1 MAKAADYIEV
11 QSSKYLQNEYEIWS
25 QTTVL
30 LTHQTQRSRSRSIN
44 CHDFEAVISVNDL
57 PKCLR
62 QLPRDRE
69 YLISTG
75 DRVTGTV
82 ILHPAPPACVTEKR
96 CCVSGGD
103 WGNKTGCFPVVPRPT
118 LIAGSLSEESHFLF
132 FFFFFNLPIPAR
144 AWLAHCQVLPGQ
156 QSSRAAR
163 DLAYPVLCCVWN
175 TARHTGGQQRVLVQ
189 MSNQEATLGR
199 WAHTERPSGL
209 TPEGTDLF

>member
-1 MAKAADYIEV
+1 MFEKQRKKIHRLAKAADYIEV

-103 WGNKTGCFPVVPRPT
+103 WGNKTGCFPAVPRPT

-132 FFFFFNLPIPAR
+132 FFFFLTFPSLQELGLLTAR
-144 AWLAHCQVLPGQ
+144 
-156 QSSRAAR
+156 SSRDSRAA
-163 DLAYPVLCCVWN
+163 
-175 TARHTGGQQRVLVQ
+175 
-189 MSNQEATLGR
+189 ETLPTLSS
-199 WAHTERPSGL
+199 AVSGTL
-209 TPEGTDLF
+209 PGIQVVSKGF

>member
-11 QSSKYLQNEYEIWS
+11 QSSKYLQNKYEIRS
-25 QTTVL
+25 HTTVL
-30 LTHQTQRSRSRSIN
+30 LAHQTQRSRSRSIN

-57 PKCLR
+57 SKCLR

-82 ILHPAPPACVTEKR
+82 ILHPASPACVTEKR

-103 WGNKTGCFPVVPRPT
+103 WGNETGCFPVVPCPS

-132 FFFFFNLPIPAR
+132 FFFFNLPIPAR
-144 AWLAHCQVLPGQ
+144 TWLAHCQVLQDG
-156 QSSRAAR
+156 RAA
-163 DLAYPVLCCVWN
+163 
-175 TARHTGGQQRVLVQ
+175 
-189 MSNQEATLGR
+189 EALPILSSAVSGTL
-199 WAHTERPSGL
+199 P
-209 TPEGTDLF
+209 GTQVVSRGF